1 MSIPE
6 RIQRLKK
13 ERDAVILA
21 HNYQRPEIQDIAD
34 IVGDSLELALSAKE
48 ATAAVIV
55 LCGVDFM
62 AETAKILNPG
72 KTVLLPVKDATCP
85 MAHQLTPDMIREA
98 RAANPNAS
106 VVLYVNST
114 AESKALADIVCTSA
128 NAVMVVRS
136 LETREVLFG
145 PDCNLAAYVQNL
157 VPEKEIIPLPRG
169 GNCYVHEAFTLHD
182 LEEARKRGG
191 KIICHPECRP
201 EIQKGAD
208 VIASTGGMVTAAPD
222 AEAWNVLTEREM
234 GYRLKTLFPEKTFH
248 IKEEAI
254 CDDMKKITL
263 QDLCRSLETMRYE
276 ITLDPEVASR
286 ARIAIDRMIAV
297 GRPRHD
303 RS

>member
-6 RIQRLKK
+6 RIQALRK

-34 IVGDSLELALSAKE
+34 IVGDSLELAVSAKE
-48 ATAAVIV
+48 TSAAVIV

-85 MAHQLTPDMIREA
+85 MAHQLTPDMIMEA
-98 RAANPNAS
+98 RAAHPDAS

-128 NAVMVVRS
+128 NAVRVVRS
-136 LETREVLFG
+136 LASREVLFG
-145 PDCNLAAYVQNL
+145 PDCNLAVYVQNL
-157 VPEKEIIPLPRG
+157 VPEKEIIPLPAG
-169 GNCYVHEAFTLHD
+169 GHCYVHDAFTLHD

-208 VIASTGGMVTAAPD
+208 VIASTGGMVRAAPD
-222 AEAWNVLTEREM
+222 ADVWNVLTEREM
-234 GYRLKTLFPEKTFH
+234 GYRLGTLFPGKTFYT
-248 IKEEAI
+248 KEEAI
-254 CDDMKKITL
+254 CEDMKKTTL
-263 QDLCRSLETMRYE
+263 QDLCRSLETMRYK
-276 ITLDPEVASR
+276 ITLDPEIADR
-286 ARIAIDRMIAV
+286 ARAAIERMIAI
-297 GRPRHD
+297 GR
-303 RS
+303 